1 MALEVAEINMAT
13 MKSKHE
19 QEIADHLVE
28 LQNKDLE
35 LQNKDE
41 RFVGE
46 SQNQINELKQLVEE
60 LRMSVASLQR
70 PVVQATVV
78 ANEARSSSLIE
89 SSNLSEAVDAS
100 WELTTISPI
109 EGVLLTVPPV
119 EGVLLDQQQAKAFLP
134 GKVFEGGESGVGEES
149 NVISPMDASPGT
161 PQEIIQGSPVLVA
174 PQSPPVTMAPQSPAD
189 FGDSPDA
196 TEEQTPPK
204 SPRSAS
210 SKLRQLYHAVVNKR
224 SPSAKR

>member
-1 MALEVAEINMAT
+1 MALEVAEIDMAT
-13 MKSKHE
+13 MKSNHE
-19 QEIADHLVE
+19 KENAAHLVE
-28 LQNKDLE
+28 LQNRDLE
-35 LQNKDE
+35 LQNRDK
-41 RFVGE
+41 RFEE
-46 SQNQINELKQLVEE
+46 SQKQINELKQLVEE
-60 LRMSVASLQR
+60 LRLSVASLQR
-70 PVVQATVV
+70 PVIQATVV
-78 ANEARSSSLIE
+78 TNEASSSSLIE
-89 SSNLSEAVDAS
+89 SSNISEAVDAS

-149 NVISPMDASPGT
+149 NVISPMDTSPGT

-210 SKLRQLYHAVVNKR
+210 SKLRQFYHTFVTKR